1 MRKPFNQRKEKM
13 ATQYVQLANDHSGQ
27 SCPHLDLNWPT
38 TGVDV
43 AKTALGSSG
52 TMAGLQTAM
61 ANQYY
66 RLLGHS
72 SDMVSYNAEGFT
84 VTLMLT
90 YELQR
95 LTSLFV
101 FRSQTFSE
109 GQRLRLVHRNSAEL
123 YTLESALAHIGVG
136 TIVGTLTDD
145 YSTLAARQA
154 LNQALSTAGLPICVW
169 AA

>member
-1 MRKPFNQRKEKM
+1 MT
-13 ATQYVQLANDHSGQ
+13 AYTQASNDHSGQ
-27 SCPHLDLNWPT
+27 VCPHLDLNWPG

-43 AKTALGSSG
+43 AQTALGSG
-52 TMAGLQTAM
+52 QTMTQLQTAM
-61 ANQYY
+61 AAQYY
-66 RLLGHS
+66 RLLQKD

-123 YTLESALAHIGVG
+123 YSLEAALAHIGVG
-136 TIVGTLTDD
+136 SIVGTLTDD

-154 LNQALSTAGLPICVW
+154 VNSALATAGLPICVW
-169 AA
+169 AP

>member
-1 MRKPFNQRKEKM
+1 MT
-13 ATQYVQLANDHSGQ
+13 AYTQLVDDHSGQ
-27 SCPHLDLNWPT
+27 SCPHLDLAWPGV
-38 TGVDV
+38 GVDV
-43 AKTALGSSG
+43 AKTALGSTG
-52 TMAGLQTAM
+52 TMPALQTAM

-66 RLLGHS
+66 RLLQKD
-72 SDMVSYNAEGFT
+72 SDMVCYNVEGFT

-101 FRSQTFSE
+101 FRSQTFTE

-123 YTLESALAHIGVG
+123 YSLEAAIAHIGVG
-136 TIVGTLTDD
+136 SIVGTLTDN
-145 YSTLAARQA
+145 YSNLAARQA
-154 LNQALSTAGLPICVW
+154 VNTALSAASLPMCVW

>member
-1 MRKPFNQRKEKM
+1 MT
-13 ATQYVQLANDHSGQ
+13 AYTQGSNDHSGQ
-27 SCPHLDLNWPT
+27 VCPHLDLNWPG

-43 AKTALGSSG
+43 AKTMLGSTG
-52 TMAGLQTAM
+52 TMAGVQTAM
-61 ANQYY
+61 TNQYY
-66 RLLGHS
+66 RLLQKD
-72 SDMVSYNAEGFT
+72 SDMQVFNAEGMT

-101 FRSQTFSE
+101 FRSRTFSE

-123 YTLESALAHIGVG
+123 YTLEAALAHIGVG
-136 TIVGTLTDD
+136 SIVGTLTDD

-154 LNQALSTAGLPICVW
+154 VNQALANAGLPICVY

>member
-1 MRKPFNQRKEKM
+1 MT
-13 ATQYVQLANDHSGQ
+13 AYTQGSNDYSGTH
-27 SCPHLDLNWPT
+27 CPHLDLNWPG

-66 RLLGHS
+66 RILQKD
-72 SDMVSYNAEGFT
+72 SDMQIFNAEGMA
-84 VTLMLT
+84 VSLMLT

-123 YTLESALAHIGVG
+123 YTLEAALAHIGVG
-136 TIVGTLTDD
+136 SIVGTLTDD

-154 LNQALSTAGLPICVW
+154 VNTALANAGLPICVW

>member
-1 MRKPFNQRKEKM
+1 MT
-13 ATQYVQLANDHSGQ
+13 AYTQAINDGSGAV
-27 SCPHLDLNWPT
+27 CPHLDLNWPA

-43 AKTALGSSG
+43 SKTMLGSTG
-52 TMAGLQTAM
+52 TMAGVQTAM
-61 ANQYY
+61 TNQYY
-66 RLLGHS
+66 RLLQKD
-72 SDMVSYNAEGFT
+72 SDMASYNAEGFT

-101 FRSQTFSE
+101 FRSQTFTE
-109 GQRLRLVHRNSAEL
+109 GQRLRLVYRNSAEL
-123 YTLESALAHIGVG
+123 YTLEAALAHIGVG
-136 TIVGTLTDD
+136 STVGSLTDN

-154 LNQALSTAGLPICVW
+154 VNLALSNAALPMCVY